1 MAEVGRSPRV
11 HLKQV
16 RTLRVCHIITGLA
29 VGGAERALHSL
40 LSGGLANAHDCHV
53 ISLSDEGYYGAL
65 ISELGVPVHCLG
77 MTSGIGGVWNVTRL
91 RSLLRDIRPDILQGW
106 MYHGNFLASVGRLML
121 GGKPALVWNVR
132 QSLYDMAAEKRSTQV
147 VIKLSRRSS
156 RDAAAILYN
165 SRVSRGHHEA
175 LGFDSRNGRVI
186 PNGFDLDVWCP
197 DAEARASF
205 RRSLGLTDAAP
216 LLGYVGRFDGLKDVP
231 NLLTALRE
239 VMAVHPTV
247 HVAIVGRELG
257 PTNPALGPLY
267 SALPAERLHV
277 LGQKANIPEIVAGL
291 DLLCLCSRSEGF
303 PNVVGEA
310 MATGVPVVV
319 TDVGDSADVVG
330 DTGWIVPPSDSTAL
344 ARAIL
349 DALAEGSSTRNL
361 RGQRARQRIEE
372 RFSLKAAVAQ
382 YDQLYRELASR
393 C

>member
-1 MAEVGRSPRV
+1 M
-11 HLKQV
+11 
-16 RTLRVCHIITGLA
+16 RVCHIITGLN

-40 LSGGLANAHDCHV
+40 LSGGLAKAHDCHV
-53 ISLSDEGYYGAL
+53 ISLSDEGHYGAL
-65 ISELGVPVHCLG
+65 ISGLGVRVHCLG
-77 MTSGIGGVWNVTRL
+77 MSAGPVGVWKIARL
-91 RSLLRDIRPDILQGW
+91 WSLLRKIRPDILQGW
-106 MYHGNFLASVGRLML
+106 MYHGNLAASLGRLMAR
-121 GGKPALVWNVR
+121 GNPAVVWNVR
-132 QSLYDMAAEKRSTQV
+132 QSLYDIAAEKRSTQV
-147 VIKLSRRSS
+147 AIQLSRLTS
-156 RDAAAILYN
+156 RGTASILYN

-186 PNGFDLDVWCP
+186 PNGFDLDIWRP
-197 DAEARASF
+197 DVAARASF
-205 RRSLGLTDAAP
+205 RGSLGLTDATP
-216 LLGYVGRFDGLKDVP
+216 LLGYVGRFDPLKDVP

-257 PTNPALGPLY
+257 PDNPALGPLY

-330 DTGWIVPPSDSTAL
+330 DTGWIVPPSDSKAL
-344 ARAIL
+344 ARALL
-349 DALAEGSSTRNL
+349 DALAESAPARRE
-361 RGQRARQRIEE
+361 RGQRARQRVSGQ
-372 RFSLKAAVAQ
+372 FSLSAAMEQ
-382 YDQLYRELASR
+382 YGQLYRELGARS
-393 C
+393 